1 MGEYKAALKEIFIKL
16 SLSATKRG
24 LIPFLTEFGAY
35 QESQQVR
42 ECLSIALD
50 QIESNFLKFT
60 IWNYNLYNT
69 EEYKDNWDYENF
81 SLLGPNRKPR
91 NLDVVARP
99 YPMRSSAEPYLVFF
113 DSYSKH
119 TSIMLKGKV
128 CEAPTII
135 YIPYDMHYSPE
146 FTVLATSSEMKWDK
160 NNFLLHWY
168 PAKNQEIHQ
177 IIIAPS
183 RKYDVEVLPS
193 SVNDMVS
200 KTTFT
205 STFS

>member
-1 MGEYKAALKEIFIKL
+1 LEHIRK
-16 SLSATKRG
+16 
-24 LIPFLTEFGAY
+24 
-35 QESQQVR
+35 SQQVR

-50 QIESNFLKFT
+50 QIESNFLNFT
-60 IWNYNLYNT
+60 VWNYNLYNT

-99 YPMRSSAEPYLVFF
+99 Y
-113 DSYSKH
+113 SKH

-146 FTVLATSSEMKWDK
+146 FTIWATSSEMKWDK
-160 NNFLLHWY
+160 NNFLLHWH
-168 PAKNQEIHQ
+168 PAKNQEINQ
-177 IIIAPS
+177 IVIAPS

-193 SVNDMVS
+193 SVKDMVS
-200 KTTFT
+200 KGTTDFKG
-205 STFS
+205 STYIDLLLQELYFAIIPTKNNS